1 MQKRNYFFKN
11 FSISHLIFKRAL
23 EKIKVAP
30 TYIKKVPKANT
41 AFDAG
46 KITINTPTTEAV
58 KSNFNV
64 MAVMKALT
72 NFAGDFATAA

>member
-1 MQKRNYFFKN
+1 M
-11 FSISHLIFKRAL
+11 
-23 EKIKVAP
+23 
-30 TYIKKVPKANT
+30 KKVPKANT

-46 KITINTPTTEAV
+46 KIIINTPTTEAV

-64 MAVMKALT
+64 MAVIKALT